1 MDSGAEDMNDWF
13 EEVFA
18 FLFGLA
24 CCIAVATVLNW
35 LLPLN

>member
-1 MDSGAEDMNDWF
+1 MNDWF
-13 EEVFA
+13 DWIFA

-24 CCIAVATVLNW
+24 GCIAVATILNW